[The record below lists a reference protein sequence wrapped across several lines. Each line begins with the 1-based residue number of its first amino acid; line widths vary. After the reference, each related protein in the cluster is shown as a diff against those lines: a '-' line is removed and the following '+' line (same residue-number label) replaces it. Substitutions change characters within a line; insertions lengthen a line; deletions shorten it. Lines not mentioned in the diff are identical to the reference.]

1 MIKKRRVVI
10 TGLGALTSIGNT
22 VDEFWKNAQA
32 GISGTGPITKF
43 DASRHASQVA
53 GELKGFDVTAFL
65 PKKEARRMDPF
76 VQYAIAASDMAIEHS
91 GLSMDSIDKTRSGTM
106 VGSGIGGLQ
115 TLEEQHTILLNKGA
129 GRVSP
134 FFIPMELINLAP
146 GQLSIRYGFLG
157 VNSAVSTACATGSH
171 AIGDAFRWIQ
181 RGEMDVMLAGGTEAS
196 ITPLAVAGFGNMKA
210 LSTRNDDP
218 SHASRPFEKGRDGFV
233 IGEGA
238 GVVILESLDHALE
251 RGATIYAEIIGY
263 AATADAHHI
272 TSPDPEGKGVSRC
285 MQMAVQDAGL
295 QPTDIDYINAHGT
308 STPFNDKFETL
319 AIKSVFESHAKK
331 LAISSIKS
339 MVGHGLGAAGAIEMV
354 SSALT
359 VHNDVIPPTINYETP
374 DPDCD
379 LDYVPNESRK
389 ATVNVA
395 MSNSF
400 GFGGTNACIVITK
413 YVDGQ

>member
-1 MIKKRRVVI
+1 MIKKKRVVI
-10 TGLGALTSIGNT
+10 TGLGALTAIGNT
-22 VDEFWKNAQA
+22 VEEYWKNAQA
-32 GISGTGPITKF
+32 GVSGTGPITQF
-43 DASRHASQVA
+43 DAGLHASQVA
-53 GELKGFDVTAFL
+53 AELKGFDVTAFI

-76 VQYAIAASDMAIEHS
+76 VQYAIAAADMALEHS
-91 GLSMDSIDKTRSGTM
+91 CISMDDVDRTRSGVL

-115 TLEEQHTILLNKGA
+115 TLETQHTILMEKGP

-134 FFIPMELINLAP
+134 FFIPMEIINLAP

-171 AIGDAFRWIQ
+171 AIGDAYRWIQ
-181 RGEMDVMLAGGTEAS
+181 RGEMDVMMAGGTEAS

-218 SHASRPFEKGRDGFV
+218 THASRPFDKDRDGFV

-238 GVVILESLDHALE
+238 GVLILESLEHALD

-263 AATADAHHI
+263 AATADAYHI

-285 MQMAVQDAGL
+285 IQMAIDDAEL
-295 QPTDIDYINAHGT
+295 QPGDVDYINAHGT

-319 AIKSVFESHAKK
+319 AIKKVFGDHAKK
-331 LAISSIKS
+331 VAISSTKS
-339 MVGHGLGAAGAIEMV
+339 MIGHGLGAAGAMEMV
-354 SSALT
+354 AT
-359 VHNDVIPPTINYETP
+359 AMAVHDDVMPPTINYETP
-374 DPDCD
+374 DPECD
-379 LDYVPNESRK
+379 LDYIPNESRK
-389 ATVNVA
+389 GTVNVA

-400 GFGGTNACIVITK
+400 GFGGTNACLVIKK
-413 YVDGQ
+413 YVDGE